1 VQYPERALAFVRT
14 TIAPCLTTV
23 ASSPPL
29 LQDFSVYVLDLDAGA
44 PTNSARA
51 EMLELLREG
60 EAETSPILGSVLLI
74 EERDP
79 ARRQPVY
86 AGRYMMG
93 PQFHFVGDEVY
104 VSPLVMFQMKFD
116 GKLHKFKHRYD
127 AAIENHRLEDVTSEQ
142 ILNHVIDSFSFY
154 RMHAFADTK
163 AW

>member
-1 VQYPERALAFVRT
+1 M
-14 TIAPCLTTV
+14 
-23 ASSPPL
+23 
-29 LQDFSVYVLDLDAGA
+29 YVLDLDAGA

-51 EMLELLREG
+51 EMIELLRDEDT
-60 EAETSPILGSVLLI
+60 ETTRIVGSVLLI

-79 ARRQPVY
+79 AKRQPVY

-93 PQFHFVGDEVY
+93 PQFRFVADDVY

-127 AAIENHRLEDVTSEQ
+127 AAIENHRVEDVTSEQ

-154 RMHAFADTK
+154 RMHAFTDTK